1 MNFKKYYKFSMR
13 KKNKNFLSVAVAS
26 FVVLG
31 TTMGGQVGYAN
42 DQEKNNAEN
51 TVTKEDNAV
60 TSKLDALAESKENN
74 STQEI
79 PKELL
84 KSGKNVA
91 LNQAPSQISNFTAT
105 IKTRDGKVLTA
116 DSIEQLTG
124 QNAKLEEVRMRFT
137 ITQDGT
143 LVNGTKLRIPVELAN
158 VIYEHGTHVANLSS
172 GTVEPVAGVGNISF
186 DTTRDNF
193 AYILTINQ
201 EFVDSV
207 PNGTQ
212 KTVEIVQRAAD
223 YGFFAPKSSYSDMV
237 LTINGSKF
245 TFKPEK
251 RQFDK
256 AIGDFHVY
264 NSAIS
269 PSANTI
275 NITTATSDFNYYNN
289 MLESD
294 GQNPGETGIPDG
306 DIITIHNV
314 KANSGSKIVD
324 VLIPNLRRFTA
335 TLTLS
340 EDGRYYVKGD
350 TGSSVQIASDSPH
363 KSITLPA
370 NATKEDIFRALKQA
384 GKNSSVIIK
393 KAEDEYIV
401 AINLGKM
408 KGPEATTYHD
418 FWSSDDY
425 ATKGDEFQEI
435 NRTEEVNKRVDK
447 TLKNMSAIQSTGLSA
462 KIVFADSSINNS
474 ISTDSHSY
482 SYSVNDN
489 GVGTELSNQPLSAQ
503 TTPSN
508 ARATGQQKITVHHL
522 DTEGNELATQDYA
535 YGYPAGSPIAPAS
548 PNFNAAVKSI
558 PGYKLLTTAPAN
570 PITTVNGTQLT
581 TAKSIPFANDDQ
593 VFYYVYTANTQKVT
607 YTVIDETDSKTLE
620 DSKLLVSGPSNSKLP
635 NDTQAKYQDI
645 IDGYMDK
652 YELVGS
658 DVLPAK
664 FDSNDNVDQNV
675 VIRLRHKQV
684 SVAENKTV
692 TQTIKY
698 VYADG
703 SEAAPTKVAK
713 LDFTRNN
720 SKDLVT
726 GQIVANGNWAP
737 STNSFAEVVSPNIA
751 GFTPDKVKIDAV
763 ANVTADSNDIN
774 EKVTYTANPKQKVL
788 YTVIDDT
795 EQKTLR
801 DKEKLVEGDSDTDLP
816 ASATVD
822 YNNVVEFYKS
832 KGYELVSQEA
842 LPNKF
847 DTDASVDQV
856 VTIHLKH
863 GTESKEET
871 KKVSL
876 TVNYHGAG
884 DKTPPSHVEEATWT
898 RTVTTDKVTG
908 LVTDNGTWAADKEKY
923 AEVTSPV
930 VEGYTADISVV
941 AAETVTQDNIVKD
954 VNYAAN
960 PKQKVLYTVIDDTEQ
975 KTLRDKEKLVEGDSD
990 TDLPASATAD
1000 YNNVVEF
1007 YKSKGYELVSQEAL
1021 PNKFDVDASVDQ
1033 VVTIHLKHGTES
1045 KEETKKVSLTVN
1057 YHGAGDKT
1065 PPSHVEEATWTR
1077 TVITDKVTGLVTD
1090 NGTWVANKEKYA
1102 EVTSPVIEGYTVDIS
1117 IVAAETVTQEN
1128 IVKDVNYSAKPVE
1141 PNKPGKDPN
1150 KPQQDSSKQKH
1161 NLPNTGVASSSLV
1174 TTIATLGILSG
1185 VVLLRRK
1192 KNFK

>member
-105 IKTRDGKVLTA
+105 IKTADGKVLIAGST
-116 DSIEQLTG
+116 EQLVG
-124 QNAKLEEVRMRFT
+124 QGIKLEEVRMRFT

-143 LVNGTKLRIPVELAN
+143 LTNGTELRIPLEAIN
-158 VIYEHGTHVANLSS
+158 AKRGTGFYANLSS
-172 GTVEPVAGVGNISF
+172 GTTEPVAGVGTIKL
-186 DTTRDNF
+186 DTRPDNL
-193 AYILTINQ
+193 AYVLTISQ

-212 KTVEIVQRAAD
+212 KTVEIVQRSSG
-223 YGFFAPKSSYSDMV
+223 YGELSAKSSSKDLI
-237 LTINGSKF
+237 LTINGEKF
-245 TFKPEK
+245 TFTPVR
-251 RQFDK
+251 RQFK
-256 AIGDFHVY
+256 KLENNFAVGSSAFSLTANSITIGTEVND
-264 NSAIS
+264 
-269 PSANTI
+269 P
-275 NITTATSDFNYYNN
+275 NYYSN

-306 DIITIHNV
+306 DIISIHHI
-314 KANSGSKIVD
+314 KANPGSKIID
-324 VLIPNLRRFTA
+324 VKIENNKRYTSSLPI
-335 TLTLS
+335 S
-340 EDGRYYVKGD
+340 EDGRYLVKGD
-350 TGSSVQIASDSPH
+350 TITGRTIESDSNH
-363 KSITLPA
+363 KTLTLPET
-370 NATKEDIFRALKQA
+370 ATNEDIFRALHQT
-384 GKNSSVIIK
+384 GKNTSVIIK
-393 KAEDEYIV
+393 KGDGDYIF

-408 KGPEATTYHD
+408 KGLEATTYHD
-418 FWSSDDY
+418 FWPSDDY
-425 ATKGDEFQEI
+425 ATKGDEVQEI
-435 NRTEEVNKRVDK
+435 DRTEEVNKRVDK
-447 TLKNMSAIQSTGLSA
+447 ILKDTVAIHGTGLA
-462 KIVFADSSINNS
+462 TRIVFADSSINNS

-482 SYSVNDN
+482 SYSVNDQ
-489 GVGTELSNQPLSAQ
+489 GVGTEISNNALKAQ

-508 ARATGQQKITVHHL
+508 AKSTGQQKITVHHL
-522 DTEGNELATQDYA
+522 DTEGNELVTQDYA
-535 YGYPAGSPIAPAS
+535 YGYPAGSPIAPPS
-548 PNFNAAVKSI
+548 PNFNAAVKTI
-558 PGYKLLTTAPAN
+558 PGYKLLTTAPTN

-581 TAKSIPFANDDQ
+581 TAKSIPFASDDQ

-607 YTVIDETDSKTLE
+607 YTVIDETEQKTLE
-620 DSKLLVSGPSNSKLP
+620 DKKPLVSGPSNSKLP
-635 NDTQAKYQDI
+635 NDTQGKYQDI

-737 STNSFAEVVSPNIA
+737 STNNFAEVVSPNIA

-816 ASATVD
+816 ASATAD
-822 YNNVVEFYKS
+822 YNNVVEFYKA

-847 DTDASVDQV
+847 DTDTSVDQV

-871 KKVSL
+871 KKVS
-876 TVNYHGAG
+876 
-884 DKTPPSHVEEATWT
+884 
-898 RTVTTDKVTG
+898 
-908 LVTDNGTWAADKEKY
+908 
-923 AEVTSPV
+923 
-930 VEGYTADISVV
+930 
-941 AAETVTQDNIVKD
+941 
-954 VNYAAN
+954 
-960 PKQKVLYTVIDDTEQ
+960 
-975 KTLRDKEKLVEGDSD
+975 
-990 TDLPASATAD
+990 
-1000 YNNVVEF
+1000 
-1007 YKSKGYELVSQEAL
+1007 
-1021 PNKFDVDASVDQ
+1021 
-1033 VVTIHLKHGTES
+1033 
-1045 KEETKKVSLTVN
+1045 
-1057 YHGAGDKT
+1057 
-1065 PPSHVEEATWTR
+1065 
-1077 TVITDKVTGLVTD
+1077 
-1090 NGTWVANKEKYA
+1090 
-1102 EVTSPVIEGYTVDIS
+1102 
-1117 IVAAETVTQEN
+1117 
-1128 IVKDVNYSAKPVE
+1128 
-1141 PNKPGKDPN
+1141 
-1150 KPQQDSSKQKH
+1150 
-1161 NLPNTGVASSSLV
+1161 
-1174 TTIATLGILSG
+1174 
-1185 VVLLRRK
+1185 
-1192 KNFK
+1192 

>member
-105 IKTRDGKVLTA
+105 IKTADGKVLIAGST
-116 DSIEQLTG
+116 EQLVG
-124 QNAKLEEVRMRFT
+124 QGIKLEEVRMRFT

-143 LVNGTKLRIPVELAN
+143 LKNGTELRIPLEAIN
-158 VIYEHGTHVANLSS
+158 AKYSTGFYANLSS
-172 GTVEPVAGVGNISF
+172 GTTEPVAGVGTIKL
-186 DTTRDNF
+186 DTRPDNL
-193 AYILTINQ
+193 AYVLTISQ

-212 KTVEIVQRAAD
+212 KTVEIVQRSSG
-223 YGFFAPKSSYSDMV
+223 YGEVSAKSSFKDLI
-237 LTINGSKF
+237 LTINGEKF
-245 TFKPEK
+245 TFTPVR
-251 RQFDK
+251 RQFK
-256 AIGDFHVY
+256 KIENNFAVGSSAFSLTA
-264 NSAIS
+264 NSI
-269 PSANTI
+269 TI
-275 NITTATSDFNYYNN
+275 ATEVNDPNYYNN

-306 DIITIHNV
+306 DIISIHHI
-314 KANSGSKIVD
+314 KANPGSKIID
-324 VLIPNLRRFTA
+324 VKIENNKRYTSSLPI
-335 TLTLS
+335 S
-340 EDGRYYVKGD
+340 EDGRYLVKGD
-350 TGSSVQIASDSPH
+350 TITGRTIESDSNH
-363 KSITLPA
+363 KTLTLPET
-370 NATKEDIFRALKQA
+370 ATNEDIFRALHQT
-384 GKNSSVIIK
+384 GKNTSVIIK
-393 KAEDEYIV
+393 KGNGDYIF

-418 FWSSDDY
+418 FWPSDDY
-425 ATKGDEFQEI
+425 ATKGDEVQEI
-435 NRTEEVNKRVDK
+435 DRTEEVNNRVDK
-447 TLKNMSAIQSTGLSA
+447 ILKNTVAIHGTGLA
-462 KIVFADSSINNS
+462 TRIVFADSSINNS

-482 SYSVNDN
+482 SYSVNDQ
-489 GVGTELSNQPLSAQ
+489 GVGTEISNNALKAQ

-508 ARATGQQKITVHHL
+508 AKSTGQQKITVHHL
-522 DTEGNELATQDYA
+522 DTEGNELITQDYA

-548 PNFNAAVKSI
+548 PNFNAAVKTI
-558 PGYKLLTTAPAN
+558 PGYKLLTTAPTN

-607 YTVIDETDSKTLE
+607 YTVIDETEQKTLE
-620 DSKLLVSGPSNSKLP
+620 DRKPLVSGESNSKLP
-635 NDTQAKYQDI
+635 NDTQAKYQAI

-675 VIRLRHKQV
+675 VIRLRHKQE
-684 SVAENKTV
+684 SVVENKTV
-692 TQTIKY
+692 TQTIQY

-713 LDFTRNN
+713 LDFTRSN

-737 STNSFAEVVSPNIA
+737 ATNSFSEVASPNIA
-751 GFTPDKVKIDAV
+751 GFTPDKAKIDAV

-774 EKVTYTANPKQKVL
+774 EKVIYTAKPKQKVL

-816 ASATVD
+816 ASATAD

-847 DTDASVDQV
+847 DTDDSVDQV

-1102 EVTSPVIEGYTVDIS
+1102 EVTSPAIEGYTVDIS

>member
-42 DQEKNNAEN
+42 DQEKNNAGN

-60 TSKLDALAESKENN
+60 TSKLDALVESKEN
-74 STQEI
+74 SSIQEI

-105 IKTRDGKVLTA
+105 LKTRDGKVLTA

-143 LVNGTKLRIPVELAN
+143 LANGTKLRIPVELVN

-324 VLIPNLRRFTA
+324 VLIPNLRRFTS

-447 TLKNMSAIQSTGLSA
+447 TLKNMNAIQSTGLSA

-482 SYSVNDN
+482 SYSVNDQ

-522 DTEGNELATQDYA
+522 DTEGNELATQDYG

-558 PGYKLLTTAPAN
+558 PGYKLLTTAPSN

-675 VIRLRHKQV
+675 VIRLRHKQE
-684 SVAENKTV
+684 SVVENKTV
-692 TQTIKY
+692 TQTIQY

-713 LDFTRNN
+713 LDFTRSN

-737 STNSFAEVVSPNIA
+737 ATNSFSEVASPNIA
-751 GFTPDKVKIDAV
+751 GFTPDKAKIDAV
-763 ANVTADSNDIN
+763 NVTADSNDIN
-774 EKVTYTANPKQKVL
+774 EKVTYT
-788 YTVIDDT
+788 
-795 EQKTLR
+795 
-801 DKEKLVEGDSDTDLP
+801 
-816 ASATVD
+816 
-822 YNNVVEFYKS
+822 
-832 KGYELVSQEA
+832 
-842 LPNKF
+842 
-847 DTDASVDQV
+847 
-856 VTIHLKH
+856 
-863 GTESKEET
+863 
-871 KKVSL
+871 
-876 TVNYHGAG
+876 
-884 DKTPPSHVEEATWT
+884 
-898 RTVTTDKVTG
+898 
-908 LVTDNGTWAADKEKY
+908 
-923 AEVTSPV
+923 
-930 VEGYTADISVV
+930 
-941 AAETVTQDNIVKD
+941 
-954 VNYAAN
+954 AN

-1021 PNKFDVDASVDQ
+1021 PNKFDTDASVDQ
-1033 VVTIHLKHGTES
+1033 VVTIHLKHRTES

-1077 TVITDKVTGLVTD
+1077 TVITDKVKETVID
-1090 NGTWVANKEKYA
+1090 NGTWVADKGKYA
-1102 EVTSPVIEGYTVDIS
+1102 EVTSPVIEGYTADILV
-1117 IVAAETVTQEN
+1117 VAAETVTQDN
-1128 IVKDVNYSAKPVE
+1128 IVKDVNYTAKPVK
-1141 PNKPGKDPN
+1141 PNKPGEDPN
-1150 KPQQDSSKQKH
+1150 KPENPQKPGEDPNKPGDPQKPQPDPSKQKYK
-1161 NLPNTGVASSSLV
+1161 LPNTGITSSNLV
-1174 TTIATLGILSG
+1174 TTIAALGILSG